1 MHEIYTGFLGK
12 CRVSVRWFGVELKVQ
27 HFYQVF
33 GQGCKSSC
41 FQHGPP
47 LGWGFSASSPQHP
60 HQHLSIQRQE
70 SLSDL
75 YAHGSLSSLVPEPV
89 WTSSPI
95 LWLPISHLHSVVSSG
110 TQTNVLE
117 FVILLLP
124 IAVPCPDP
132 LQPFH
137 QFTHN
142 TLWGLALTFNNLHPC
157 LFVGCALWMPE
168 PPLLSRKAE
177 KAWGL
182 PSPSAA
188 LTQDWQAQFSSY
200 QSLSCVWL
208 CDPKDCSMPGFPVHH
223 QLLELAQTHV
233 HLVVDAIQPPHLLS
247 SPSPPAFNLSQHQY
261 FPVCQFFPSGGQ
273 SIGASAS
280 ASVLQMNIQDWFPLG
295 WTGWITLVGS
305 LTLGESKG
313 LLRVFSN
320 TTVQK
325 YQFFSAQLSLCP
337 ILSAFFSPTLTSI
350 YDYWQNQTFN

>member
-60 HQHLSIQRQE
+60 HQHLSIQQQE

-132 LQPFH
+132 LQPVH
-137 QFTHN
+137 TQHPVGT
-142 TLWGLALTFNNLHPC
+142 GFNFQQPAPMSLC
-157 LFVGCALWMPE
+157 WLG
-168 PPLLSRKAE
+168 PLDARTPFAIKESRK
-177 KAWGL
+177 GL
-182 PSPSAA
+182 RIAIPFSSPDPRLTGTVQFRSVAQLCLTLRPQGLQHARLPCPSPTPGACSNSCPSSHWCHPTTSSSVIA
-188 LTQDWQAQFSSY
+188 FSSCLH
-200 QSLSCVWL
+200 SFPASVFSSESVLPIRW
-208 CDPKDCSMPGFPVHH
+208 PKYWSFSFS
-223 QLLELAQTHV
+223 
-233 HLVVDAIQPPHLLS
+233 I
-247 SPSPPAFNLSQHQY
+247 SPPNEY
-261 FPVCQFFPSGGQ
+261 SGLI
-273 SIGASAS
+273 SFR
-280 ASVLQMNIQDWFPLG
+280 MDWLDHL
-295 WTGWITLVGS
+295 GWITHPWRVQG
-305 LTLGESKG
+305 TLKG
-313 LLRVFSN
+313 LLQHHSSKVS
-320 TTVQK
+320 
-325 YQFFSAQLSLCP
+325 
-337 ILSAFFSPTLTSI
+337 ILQCSAFFMSNSLS
-350 YDYWQNQTFN
+350 FL